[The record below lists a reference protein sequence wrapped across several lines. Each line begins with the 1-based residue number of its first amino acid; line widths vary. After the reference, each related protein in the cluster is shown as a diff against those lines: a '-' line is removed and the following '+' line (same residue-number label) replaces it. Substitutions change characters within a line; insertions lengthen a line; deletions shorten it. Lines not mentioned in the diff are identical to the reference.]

1 MRIEE
6 LIPSMFHR
14 RLLLLLAAIVV
25 PFTVL
30 ILQLSRLT
38 LVRGEDLREQA
49 EQRLTRKQWT
59 PTVRG
64 RILDRKG
71 RILAIDKPSY
81 SLAVDFRVITGEWAN
96 EQATLAARRSVGNS
110 WFELN
115 PDQRKELVATFHATY
130 LNHLDHAWNTLA
142 NRLGVSREELDARR
156 DRVIM
161 EVGRKYDAAA
171 RARVDAALR
180 EARERQ
186 DERTQDVIR
195 PLISRTEV
203 DDDVLS
209 ARITSA
215 LSRARA
221 AGDSFAEVTLKS
233 LDKSVRQPIVEQRT
247 AQVIA
252 TNIDDSRA
260 FALDLLS
267 QEDATTDLSL
277 LSNDTLAI
285 VDPSRIPEVPVVPG
299 VKLIDSGDRVYPYEN
314 VQVEVDRSTLPSPL
328 RSADSALITVEGVAC
343 HILGRVRD
351 RIFAEDAGNR
361 REFLDRHPEL
371 GAKATLGSDTDRGSY
386 REGDR
391 VGDTGIE
398 GSQENHLRGL
408 RGMQIRHMETGHV
421 ETIDASKGR
430 DITLTLDVM
439 LQARVQAAMSTQLGL
454 AMVQPWHG
462 QESATQIPGTPLNGA
477 AVVLDIDTGDLLAL
491 VSTPTFTRERIKN
504 EPDSVFKDPLNL
516 PYMNRAIAMPYP
528 PGSIVKPLI
537 LAEAA
542 TQGLYRTN
550 QRIGCEGHLL
560 EDNPNMYRC
569 WIFKR
574 FRMTHNEQ
582 LGGELSGD
590 DAIMCSCNIFFYTL
604 GRRLDVGGVVDSYKR
619 FGVGRSFGLG
629 IGIESQGHIGFIPKG
644 GSKSPDD
651 GSDLTTPDAI
661 MMGIGQ
667 GPVAWTPLHAAN
679 AYATLA
685 RRGVVYQPRIIMGDP
700 RPEPKDLQLD
710 QAAVDMALTGLS
722 KSVNEQLGT
731 GHHTRIGEV
740 DELNFNAKG
749 VNLWGKTG
757 TADAPDL
764 FIDPDRGGPRAP
776 YLAQEGDHSWF
787 VILVGEDRP
796 RYVVAVIVEY
806 GGSGGKVSGPICNQ
820 IVHALKAEGY
830 LP

>member
-14 RLLLLLAAIVV
+14 RLLLLLTAIAL

-38 LVRGEDLREQA
+38 FVKGAEMREQA

-64 RILDRKG
+64 RVLDRKG

-81 SLAVDFRVITGEWAN
+81 SLAVDFRVITGEWASQ
-96 EQATLAARRSVGNS
+96 QASAAARRSVGNS

-115 PDQRKELVATFHATY
+115 PDQRKELVASFQATY
-130 LNHLDHAWNTLA
+130 LNHLDNAWNILA
-142 NRLGVSREELDARR
+142 SRLGVPREELDARR

-171 RARVDAALR
+171 RSRVESALR

-186 DERTQDVIR
+186 DEKTQDVIR
-195 PLISRTEV
+195 PLLTRAEI
-203 DDDVLS
+203 DDDILTV
-209 ARITSA
+209 RIAEA
-215 LSRARA
+215 LASARA
-221 AGDSFAEVTLKS
+221 AGDTFAEVTLKS
-233 LDKSVRQPIVEQRT
+233 LDKSVRQPIVEQRSP
-247 AQVIA
+247 QIIA
-252 TNIDDSRA
+252 TNIEDSRA

-267 QEDATTDLSL
+267 QEVVTSDLQL
-277 LSNDTLAI
+277 LSENDLAI
-285 VDPSRIPEVPVVPG
+285 VDPSRVPEVPVVPG
-299 VKLIDSGDRVYPYEN
+299 VKLVDSGDRVYPYEN
-314 VQVEVDRSTLPSPL
+314 MQVEVDRTTLPSPL

-351 RIFAEDAGNR
+351 KIFAEDAGNR
-361 REFLDRHPEL
+361 REFLDRYPEL
-371 GAKATLGSDTDRGSY
+371 SNKAMLGSETDRGAY

-398 GSQENHLRGL
+398 GSQENYLRGL
-408 RGMQIRHMETGHV
+408 RGMQIRHLETGDV
-421 ETIDASKGR
+421 ETVDASKGR
-430 DITLTLDVM
+430 DVTLTLDVM

-454 AMVQPWHG
+454 AVVQPWHG

-477 AVVLDIDTGDLLAL
+477 AVVLDIDTGDILAL
-491 VSTPTFTRERIKN
+491 VSTPTFTRERIRN
-504 EPDSVFKDPLNL
+504 EPDSVFKDPLNV

-537 LAEAA
+537 LAESA
-542 TQGLYRTN
+542 TQGLYRTS
-550 QRIGCEGHLL
+550 QRIGCTGHLL
-560 EDNPNMYRC
+560 EDKPNMYRC

-574 FRMTHNEQ
+574 FQMTHNQQ

-590 DAIMCSCNIFFYTL
+590 DAIMCSCNIFFFTL
-604 GRRLDVGGVVDSYKR
+604 GRRLDTGGIVSAYKR
-619 FGVGRSFGLG
+619 FGVGQSFGLG

-644 GSKSPDD
+644 GNKSPDD

-685 RRGVVYQPRIIMGDP
+685 RRGVAYAPRIIMGDP
-700 RPEPKDLQLD
+700 RPDPADLALD
-710 QAAVDMALTGLS
+710 QSAVDMALTGLS

-731 GHHTRIGEV
+731 GNHTRIGDH
-740 DELNFNAKG
+740 DELNFNATG
-749 VNLWGKTG
+749 VKIWGKTG

-796 RYVVAVIVEY
+796 RYAVSVIVEY